1 MVVVF
6 ADTFTLIVTGGMV
19 VLVLWVLALGFWHP
33 KTGADILQWK
43 PTRSA
48 EVEAQNDID
57 DVAQMIAAQNEL
69 RAKHGKGERR
79 SEDLEEEVRR
89 HQREMSDYAEAYWAD
104 QKSARA
110 DASAQLTVY
119 EKTTCSNCRRLAR
132 ILTERGIDFD
142 RVDYHIDPLPEA
154 KIRELLGKA
163 GVGPRAVLR
172 EKEPGAQELLA
183 RDASD
188 DEIVAAMAADPVL
201 LQRPIVERGD
211 RAVLARP
218 AERVLELL

>member
-110 DASAQLTVY
+110 DTSAQLTVY
-119 EKTTCSNCRRLAR
+119 EKTTCSNCKRLAR

-142 RVDYHIDPLPEA
+142 RVDYHIDPL
-154 KIRELLGKA
+154 
-163 GVGPRAVLR
+163 
-172 EKEPGAQELLA
+172 
-183 RDASD
+183 
-188 DEIVAAMAADPVL
+188 
-201 LQRPIVERGD
+201 
-211 RAVLARP
+211 
-218 AERVLELL
+218 